1 MKRNEAF
8 PSQYLSQID
17 VDPPVVATI
26 AAVQQEELTFGDEKE
41 LKMVMHFQDGVK
53 SLVLNGT
60 NWDATEEMY
69 GDDSDDWVGC
79 KVELYKDPKIKFGGK
94 LVGGVRVRAPKA
106 GMTPNPS
113 SPHKTTPAILLW
125 GQALELA
132 AQAGMSEDDLKAAI
146 KALGMV
152 EYKPSR
158 DGEIVR
164 RLLSVR
170 FAQKLEADKAAGQEG
185 AGFTADDVDGTIPF

>member
-1 MKRNEAF
+1 MMKFSKMF
-8 PSQYLSQID
+8 PSKYLQQGD
-17 VDPPVVATI
+17 VEPPIVVVIKSVTLESI
-26 AAVQQEELTFGDEKE
+26 GFGDAAAMKHI
-41 LKMVMHFQDGVK
+41 LHFQDGVK
-53 SLVLNGT
+53 SMVLNPT
-60 NWDATEEMY
+60 NGNTLKRLY
-69 GDDSDDWVGC
+69 GDESDDWTGKPIEVWYNPD
-79 KVELYKDPKIKFGGK
+79 VEMKGSI
-94 LVGGVRVRAPKA
+94 VGGIRLRAPQSGSA
-106 GMTPNPS
+106 A
-113 SPHKTTPAILLW
+113 PHKTTPAILLW

-146 KALGMV
+146 NLLGMV